1 MLKLKNIIKFSIVLI
16 SFCLI
21 SSVETLANVS
31 TPGYYINTYNSGSGR
46 STGYYYVQTAS
57 GRMPVF
63 KLKLTNSTGS
73 SDYSGYNTMVY
84 ALSNGVGFGANGSAD
99 YSVKNYNQYFD
110 FTDTSSIPS
119 PYSEALPF
127 SLNSSNYSKIMWI
140 LENMANVKDSNSVN
154 QLLSNAGISSNEF
167 DTYLIQGRNSAAVK
181 SDIIETVQQAAI
193 WYYSNT
199 SSGTNYRTSINNSLN
214 TEFYYASS
222 KDNNV
227 NNLNSFDSNNSDPA
241 NKLFKY
247 LVEKANSEVSSGRY
261 SVTKTQAL
269 APLKLIKNDA
279 QVITKDDKYLIGPY
293 RIEKNNYSTYTFEGK
308 VLSGT
313 TEITNATI
321 LAADGKTAI
330 EGATTSIKL
339 SSNIGKSF
347 YISVPL
353 NTSAS
358 DITIEINQA
367 YTAKTYNY
375 WSVPAA
381 SIRNSTPVVLV
392 RTQSVNLV
400 DRDTKEIAKPNFD
413 LAIRQFVTSVNGEN
427 LDESRE
433 PKITNEEINKLVLG
447 EASLD
452 GGTTA
457 EKKHSKNPVLV
468 KNNDRVVLDIRIYN
482 EGNVAGTAQSIVE
495 HLPTGVS
502 LAPNS
507 EINNQYGWSTPAN
520 AQTAVTEYTR
530 SRSAQ
535 GIKQNQNLNFVLV
548 KIELLITEQTKSS
561 DVFMK
566 CVCEIQSSQKDR
578 DSNPGNL
585 TDDQMKNYNPG
596 TNDRGKGYQDD
607 DDFENLVIPGRYF
620 DLSLRTFVS
629 QVDTVD
635 YNREPIIN
643 VNPLLTGKTTA
654 EYHQTKGSVSVGPG
668 SSVVYTIRVYNE
680 GTIDG
685 YAKEITVH
693 LPNEL
698 EFINDEFNGENGWI
712 LDPNDTTQRTIRS
725 SKLSKN
731 NDAENMIKAYDLKA
745 TYLNY
750 KELKIR
756 CKVRTTAEALKK
768 ITVIAEITKYEN
780 NENLADRDNQSTV
793 VLPSDEH
800 LSDYKGHDNNKE
812 DLSDPNYFYLG
823 QEDDD
828 DFEKV
833 VLEKFDLALRQFIS
847 NINGTTISDREPV
860 VNISKFGVNDDD
872 NNAITTC
879 TYNQKK
885 DILQVYTND
894 IITFTIRVYNEGT
907 QKGYAKTIK
916 DSIPSG
922 LEFLPNDETNKPYNW
937 IMYDAAGQV
946 TENASE
952 ALSIQS
958 SYLSKEQ
965 EKDPNEKA
973 ITPFDHVQNKTP
985 AYKEIKVTFKV
996 VEPKGQREAA
1006 NKVEISND
1014 SDESGHDVTDIDSTA
1029 DTWNEN
1035 EDDQDEET
1043 IHIKYFD
1050 FKLKNIITKTILIED
1065 GHQRDE
1071 ITGVDKESNSKS
1083 VVTVEMSKEKSENT
1097 VLKFQYEIV
1106 IKNEGE
1112 VAGYATEIADYVP
1125 DGLRFSQADNPEWR
1139 VSGDRIVSNK
1149 LKDKL
1154 IEPGK
1159 EEKLDLV
1166 LTWVNS
1172 ELNFKS
1178 MVNAAEIGNFRND
1191 HDTPDINSTPNNKVK
1206 TENDYDEA
1214 MINISGFAQT
1224 IAICII
1230 LGIAGLLTVILV
1242 GILVKKHL
1250 KNRQ

>member
-57 GRMPVF
+57 GRMPVY
-63 KLKLTNSTGS
+63 KLKVTNSTGS

-84 ALSNGVGFGANGSAD
+84 SLSNGVGFGARSSAD

-110 FTDTSSIPS
+110 FTDPSSIPS
-119 PYSEALPF
+119 PYSDALSF
-127 SLNSSNYSKIMWI
+127 GLNSSNYSKIMWI
-140 LENMANVKDSNSVN
+140 LENTANVKDSTSVS
-154 QLLSNAGISSNEF
+154 QLLNNAGINSNEF
-167 DTYLIQGRNSAAVK
+167 DTYLIQGKNSSAVK
-181 SDIIETVQQAAI
+181 SDIIEAVQQAAI
-193 WYYSNT
+193 WYYSNPGGN
-199 SSGTNYRTSINNSLN
+199 SYRPQINGDGTTN
-214 TEFYYASS
+214 FYYSSS

-227 NNLNSFDSNNSDPA
+227 NDLASFDANNSNPA

-247 LVEKANSEVSSGRY
+247 LIDKANNEVMSGRY
-261 SVTKTQAL
+261 SVTKTQSL
-269 APLKLIKNDA
+269 APLRLNKNEA
-279 QVITKDDKYLIGPY
+279 QVETKDDKYLIGPY
-293 RIEKNNYSTYTFEGK
+293 KIEKTNYSNYSFDAK
-308 VLSGT
+308 ILSGNN
-313 TEITNATI
+313 EINNATI
-321 LAADGKTAI
+321 LSSDGKTAI
-330 EGATTSIKL
+330 EGATTTVKL
-339 SSNIGKSF
+339 SSNIGRYF

-375 WSVPAA
+375 WSVAA
-381 SIRNSTPVVLV
+381 TSMRNSTPVVLV

-413 LAIRQFVTSVNGEN
+413 LAIRQFVTSINGEN
-427 LDESRE
+427 LEESRE

-447 EASLD
+447 NASLD

-457 EKKHSKNPVLV
+457 EKKHSKDPVLV
-468 KNNDRVVLDIRIYN
+468 KNNDRVILDIRIYN
-482 EGNVAGTAQSIVE
+482 EGNIAGTAQSIVE
-495 HLPTGVS
+495 HLPNGVS

-507 EINNQYGWSTPAN
+507 DINNQYGWSTPVN

-530 SRSAQ
+530 GRAAQ
-535 GIKQNQNLNFVLV
+535 GIKANQNLNFILV

-566 CVCEIQSSQKDR
+566 CVCEIQASQKDR
-578 DSNPGNL
+578 DSTPGNL

-635 YNREPIIN
+635 YMRDPIIN

-654 EYHQTKGSVSVGPG
+654 EYRQPKGSVSVGPG
-668 SSVVYTIRVYNE
+668 STVIYTIRVYNE

-685 YAKEITVH
+685 YAKEITAH
-693 LPNEL
+693 LPSEL
-698 EFINDEFNGENGWI
+698 EFINDEYNGENGWI
-712 LDPNDTTQRTIRS
+712 LDPNDSTQRTIRTT
-725 SKLSKN
+725 KLSKE
-731 NDAENMIKAYDLKA
+731 NDAENAIKAYDLKA
-745 TYLNY
+745 TTLNY
-750 KELKIR
+750 KEIKLK
-756 CKVRTTAEALKK
+756 CTVNKAAEALKK
-768 ITVIAEITKYEN
+768 ITTIVEITKYEN
-780 NENLADRDNQSTV
+780 NENLADRDNQATV
-793 VLPSDEH
+793 ILPSDES
-800 LSDYKGHDNNKE
+800 LSDYKGNDSNKD
-812 DLSDPNYFYLG
+812 DLTDTNYFYQG

-847 NINGTTISDREPV
+847 NINGTKITDREPV
-860 VNISKFGVNDDD
+860 VDVSKMETVDEND
-872 NNAITTC
+872 NAITTC
-879 TYNQKK
+879 LYNQKK
-885 DILQVYTND
+885 DTLQVYTGD

-922 LEFLPNDETNKPYNW
+922 LEFLPNDEKNRPYNW

-946 TENASE
+946 TENAEE

-958 SYLSKEQ
+958 NYLSKE
-965 EKDPNEKA
+965 EERATEGKA
-973 ITPFDHVQNKTP
+973 ITPFDHVVNKTP
-985 AYKEIKVTFKV
+985 DYKEIKVTFKV
-996 VEPKGQREAA
+996 VEPKGQREAV
-1006 NKVEISND
+1006 NKVEINND
-1014 SDESGHDVTDIDSTA
+1014 SDESGHDVIDIDSTT
-1029 DTWNEN
+1029 DVWNEN

-1043 IHIKYFD
+1043 IHIKFFD
-1050 FKLKNIITKTILIED
+1050 FRLRNIIKSTILIEE

-1071 ITGVDKESNSKS
+1071 LTGINAESDSKS
-1083 VVTVEMSKEKSENT
+1083 AINVEMNKEKVENT
-1097 VLKFQYEIV
+1097 VIKFQYEII

-1112 VAGYATEIADYVP
+1112 VAGYATEIVDYVP
-1125 DGLRFSQADNPEWR
+1125 EGLRFSKADNPEWR

-1154 IEPGK
+1154 IEPGE

-1172 ELNFKS
+1172 ELNFKT
-1178 MVNAAEIGNFRND
+1178 MVNAAEIGNAVND
-1191 HDTPDINSTPNNKVK
+1191 HNTPDVNSTPNNKVK
-1206 TENDYDEA
+1206 NENDYEEA
-1214 MINISGFAQT
+1214 MVNMSGFAQT

-1230 LGIAGLLTVILV
+1230 LGIAGFLTLILV
-1242 GILVKKHL
+1242 AILVRKHL
-1250 KNRQ
+1250 KNR

>member
-1 MLKLKNIIKFSIVLI
+1 MLKLRKIIRFSIILI

-21 SSVETLANVS
+21 SSVGALANVS
-31 TPGYYINTYNSGSGR
+31 TPGYYINTYNAGSGR

-57 GRMPVF
+57 GRMPVY
-63 KLKLTNSTGS
+63 KLKITDSTGS

-84 ALSNGVGFGANGSAD
+84 ALSNGVGFGARGSAD

-110 FTDTSSIPS
+110 FTDSSSIQS
-119 PYSEALPF
+119 PYSDALSF
-127 SLNSSNYSKIMWI
+127 SLNSSNYAKLMWI
-140 LENMANVKDSNSVN
+140 LENIANVNDSSSIS
-154 QLLSNAGISSNEF
+154 QLLSNAGIDSNEF
-167 DTYLIQGRNSAAVK
+167 STYSIPGKNATALR

-193 WYYSNT
+193 WYYTNPSGNSYHT
-199 SSGTNYRTSINNSLN
+199 LTNSDGTTNFFYAPSSGNS
-214 TEFYYASS
+214 
-222 KDNNV
+222 V
-227 NNLNSFDSNNSDPA
+227 NDLDSYDANNSDPA

-247 LVEKANSEVSSGRY
+247 LVEKANNEVASGRY
-261 SVTKTQAL
+261 RVTKTQSL
-269 APLKLIKNDA
+269 APLRLNKSAA
-279 QVITKDDKYLIGPY
+279 QVVAKDDKYLIGPY
-293 RIEKNNYSTYTFEGK
+293 TIEKNNYTKYSFDAK

-313 TEITNATI
+313 TEISNATI
-321 LAADGKTAI
+321 LASDGRTPL

-339 SSNIGKSF
+339 SQNIGKAF

-375 WSVPAA
+375 WSVPATSMRSA
-381 SIRNSTPVVLV
+381 TPVVLI

-400 DRDTKEIAKPNFD
+400 DQDTKEISKPNFD
-413 LAIRQFVTSVNGEN
+413 LAIRQFVVSVNGEN
-427 LDESRE
+427 VEESRE
-433 PKITNEEINKLVLG
+433 PKISNEEINKLILG

-457 EKKHSKNPVLV
+457 EKKHTKNPVLV
-468 KNNDRVVLDIRIYN
+468 KNNDRVILDIRIYN
-482 EGNVAGTAQSIVE
+482 EGNIAGTAQSIVE
-495 HLPTGVS
+495 HLPNGVS

-507 EINNQYGWSTPAN
+507 EVNNQYGWSTPAN

-530 SRSAQ
+530 NRSVQ
-535 GIKQNQNLNFVLV
+535 GIKQNGNPNFILV
-548 KIELLITEQTKSS
+548 KIELLITEQTKSL

-585 TDDQMKNYNPG
+585 TDDQMRNYNPG

-635 YNREPIIN
+635 YDRQPLVN

-654 EYHQTKGSVSVGPG
+654 EYNQTKGSVSVGPG
-668 SSVVYTIRVYNE
+668 SSVIYTIKVYNE

-685 YAKEITVH
+685 YAKEITAH
-693 LPNEL
+693 LPSEL
-698 EFINDEFNGENGWI
+698 EFINDEYNGENGWI
-712 LDPNDTTQRTIRS
+712 LDPNDSTQRTIRTT
-725 SKLSKN
+725 KLSKD
-731 NDAENMIKAYDLKA
+731 NDAENVIKAYDLKA
-745 TYLNY
+745 SNLNY
-750 KELKIR
+750 KEIKLR
-756 CKVRTTAEALKK
+756 CKVRSTAEALKK
-768 ITVIAEITKYEN
+768 ITTIVEITKYEN
-780 NENLADRDNQSTV
+780 DENLADRDNRSTV
-793 VLPSDEH
+793 ALPSDEQ
-800 LSDYKGHDNNKE
+800 LSSYKGHDSNKD
-812 DLSDPNYFYLG
+812 DLADSNYFYQG

-847 NINGTTISDREPV
+847 SINGTATKDREPIV
-860 VNISKFGVNDDD
+860 DITKFGTVDTN

-879 TYNQKK
+879 SYNQRK
-885 DILQVYTND
+885 DILQVYTGD
-894 IITFTIRVYNEGT
+894 IITFTIRIYNEGT

-916 DSIPSG
+916 DSVPSG
-922 LEFLPNDETNKPYNW
+922 LEFLPDDEANRPYNW
-937 IMYDAAGQV
+937 KMYDAAGQE
-946 TENASE
+946 TTDATQ
-952 ALSIQS
+952 ATSIQS
-958 SYLSKEQ
+958 SYLSKDE
-965 EKDPNEKA
+965 ESTANDRA
-973 ITPFDHVQNKTP
+973 ITPFDHTQNKTP

-996 VEPKGQREAA
+996 VEPREQRDVT

-1029 DTWNEN
+1029 DTWNEA

-1043 IHIKYFD
+1043 VHIKFFD
-1050 FKLKNIITKTILIED
+1050 LKLRNIISKTILIEE

-1071 ITGVDKESNSKS
+1071 LTGVDSSLSTKS
-1083 VVTVEMSKEKSENT
+1083 AVNIEMNNEKVENT
-1097 VLKFQYEIV
+1097 VIKIQYEIT

-1125 DGLRFSQADNPEWR
+1125 DGLRFSQADNPGWR
-1139 VSGDRIVSNK
+1139 ISGDRIVSNK

-1159 EEKLDLV
+1159 EEKVDLI
-1166 LTWVNS
+1166 LTWINS
-1172 ELNFKS
+1172 DLNFKS
-1178 MVNAAEIGNFRND
+1178 MINAAEISDAKND
-1191 HDTPDINSTPNNKVK
+1191 HNTPDINSTPNNKAK
-1206 TENDYDEA
+1206 NENDYEEA
-1214 MINISGFAQT
+1214 MVNINGFALT
-1224 IAICII
+1224 MAVYIM
-1230 LGIAGLLTVILV
+1230 LGIAGLLAVIV
-1242 GILVKKHL
+1242 GAILVKRHIK
-1250 KNRQ
+1250 K

>member
-1 MLKLKNIIKFSIVLI
+1 MLKLKNIIKFSIILI
-16 SFCLI
+16 SLGLI
-21 SSVETLANVS
+21 SSVEALANVS
-31 TPGYYINTYNSGSGR
+31 TPGYYINTYNAGSGR

-57 GRMPVF
+57 GKMPVY
-63 KLKLTNSTGS
+63 KLKTTNSTGS

-84 ALSNGVGFGANGSAD
+84 SLSNGVGFGARGSAD

-110 FTDTSSIPS
+110 FTDTTSIQS
-119 PYSEALPF
+119 PYSDALSF
-127 SLNSSNYSKIMWI
+127 RTNSSNYAKVMWI
-140 LENMANVKDSNSVN
+140 LENMANVNDSSSVN
-154 QLLSNAGISSNEF
+154 QLLSNAGMNMSDFN
-167 DTYLIQGRNSAAVK
+167 TYSIPGKNSTAVR
-181 SDIIETVQQAAI
+181 SDIIEIVQQAAI
-193 WYYSNT
+193 WYYTNP
-199 SSGTNYRTSINNSLN
+199 SGTSYHTATNNDGKTN
-214 TEFYYASS
+214 FYYAPSS
-222 KDNNV
+222 G
-227 NNLNSFDSNNSDPA
+227 NSANDLSGYDTNNSDPA

-247 LVEKANSEVSSGRY
+247 LIEKANSEVINGSY
-261 SVTKTQAL
+261 NVTKTQSL
-269 APLKLIKNDA
+269 APLRLNKNDA
-279 QVITKDDKYLIGPY
+279 RVETRDDKYLIGPY
-293 RIEKNNYSTYTFEGK
+293 KIEKNNYTNYSFEAK

-313 TEITNATI
+313 NEISNATI
-321 LAADGKTAI
+321 LAADGRTAL

-339 SSNIGKSF
+339 SQNIGKQF

-375 WSVPAA
+375 WSVPAT
-381 SIRNSTPVVLV
+381 SIRNSTPVILV

-400 DRDTKEIAKPNFD
+400 DKDTKEIAKPNFD

-427 LDESRE
+427 VEESRE
-433 PKITNEEINKLVLG
+433 PKITNEEINKLVSG
-447 EASLD
+447 DASLD

-482 EGNVAGTAQSIVE
+482 EGNIAGTAQSIVE
-495 HLPTGVS
+495 HLPSGVS

-530 SRSAQ
+530 NRSAQ
-535 GIKQNQNLNFVLV
+535 GIKQNSNLNFILV

-585 TDDQMKNYNPG
+585 TDDQMRNYNPG

-635 YNREPIIN
+635 YNREPMVS

-654 EYHQTKGSVSVGPG
+654 EYKQTKGSVSVGPG
-668 SSVVYTIRVYNE
+668 STVIYTIRVYNE

-685 YAKEITVH
+685 YAKEITAH
-693 LPNEL
+693 LPAEL

-712 LDPNDTTQRTIRS
+712 LDANDTTQRTLRS
-725 SKLSKN
+725 TKLSKD
-731 NDAENMIKAYDLKA
+731 NDAENVIKAYDLKA
-745 TYLNY
+745 SNLNY
-750 KELKIR
+750 KEIKLR

-768 ITVIAEITKYEN
+768 ITNIVEITKYEN
-780 NENLADRDNQSTV
+780 NERLADRDNQSTV
-793 VLPSDEH
+793 VLPSDEQ
-800 LSDYKGHDNNKE
+800 LSSYKGHDSNKD
-812 DLSDPNYFYLG
+812 DLADPNYFYQG

-833 VLEKFDLALRQFIS
+833 VLEKFDLALRQFVS
-847 NINGTTISDREPV
+847 SINGTTTTDREPIV
-860 VNISKFGVNDDD
+860 DITKFGTVDTNG
-872 NNAITTC
+872 NAITTC
-879 TYNQKK
+879 SYNQRK
-885 DILQVYTND
+885 DVLQVYTGD
-894 IITFTIRVYNEGT
+894 IVTFTIRVYNEGT

-922 LEFLPNDETNKPYNW
+922 LEFLPNDTSNEKYKW
-937 IMYDAAGQV
+937 KMYDSAGQE
-946 TENASE
+946 TEDASQ
-952 ALSIQS
+952 AVSLQS
-958 SYLSKEQ
+958 GYLSKDE
-965 EKDPNEKA
+965 EVGVDDRA
-973 ITPFDHVQNKTP
+973 ITPFDHLQNKTP
-985 AYKEIKVTFKV
+985 AYREITITFKV
-996 VEPKGQREAA
+996 AEPHGQRDVT

-1014 SDESGHDVTDIDSTA
+1014 SDESGHDVTDIDSTPDA
-1029 DTWNEN
+1029 WNEG

-1043 IHIKYFD
+1043 IHVKFFD
-1050 FKLKNIITKTILIED
+1050 FKLRNIITKTILIEE
-1065 GHQRDE
+1065 GHQTDQM
-1071 ITGVDKESNSKS
+1071 TGIDASSNVKS
-1083 VVTVEMSKEKSENT
+1083 AINIEMNNEKVENT
-1097 VLKFQYEIV
+1097 VIKIQYEIIV
-1106 IKNEGE
+1106 RNEGE
-1112 VAGYATEIADYVP
+1112 IPGYATEIVDYVP
-1125 DGLRFSQADNPEWR
+1125 DGLRFSQADNSAWR

-1159 EEKLDLV
+1159 EEKLDLI

-1172 ELNFKS
+1172 DLNFKS
-1178 MVNAAEIGNFRND
+1178 MVNAAEIGDFKND
-1191 HDTPDINSTPNNKVK
+1191 HNTPDINSTPNNKAK
-1206 TENDYDEA
+1206 GENDYDEA
-1214 MINISGFAQT
+1214 MVNMNGFALT
-1224 IAICII
+1224 MAIYIM
-1230 LGIAGLLTVILV
+1230 LGIAGLLAVVV
-1242 GILVKKHL
+1242 GAVLVKKHL
-1250 KNRQ
+1250 KK

>member
-1 MLKLKNIIKFSIVLI
+1 MLKLRRIIEFSIILI
-16 SFCLI
+16 SLCLI
-21 SSVETLANVS
+21 SSVEALANVS

-57 GRMPVF
+57 GKMPVY

-84 ALSNGVGFGANGSAD
+84 ALSNGVGFGARGSAD

-110 FTDTSSIPS
+110 FTDPSSIQS
-119 PYSEALPF
+119 PYSDALPF
-127 SLNSSNYSKIMWI
+127 GLNSSSYAKLMWI
-140 LENMANVKDSNSVN
+140 LENVANVNDSSSVS
-154 QLLSNAGISSNEF
+154 QLLSNAGISVNEF
-167 DTYLIQGRNSAAVK
+167 STYSIPGKNATAVR
-181 SDIIETVQQAAI
+181 SDIVETVQQAAI
-193 WYYSNT
+193 WYYTN
-199 SSGTNYRTSINNSLN
+199 SSGNSYHTLTNNDGTTNF
-214 TEFYYASS
+214 FYAPSS
-222 KDNNV
+222 GNNV
-227 NNLNSFDSNNSDPA
+227 NDLDSYDANNSDPA
-241 NKLFKY
+241 NRLFKY
-247 LVEKANSEVSSGRY
+247 LVEKANSEVASGRY
-261 SVTKTQAL
+261 SVTKTQSL
-269 APLKLIKNDA
+269 APLRLNKNDA
-279 QVITKDDKYLIGPY
+279 QVVTKDDKYLIGPY
-293 RIEKNNYSTYTFEGK
+293 KIEKTNYTNYSFEGK
-308 VLSGT
+308 VFSGT
-313 TEITNATI
+313 TEISNATI
-321 LAADGKTAI
+321 LASDGRTPL

-339 SSNIGKSF
+339 SQNIGKSF

-358 DITIEINQA
+358 DITIEINQS

-375 WSVPAA
+375 WSVPAT
-381 SIRNSTPVVLV
+381 SIRNSTPVVLI
-392 RTQSVNLV
+392 RTQSVSLV

-427 LDESRE
+427 VEESRE
-433 PKITNEEINKLVLG
+433 PKMTNEEINKLVLG

-468 KNNDRVVLDIRIYN
+468 KNNDRVILDIRIYN

-495 HLPTGVS
+495 HLPNGVS

-530 SRSAQ
+530 NRSIQ
-535 GIKQNQNLNFVLV
+535 GIKQNQNLNFVVV
-548 KIELLITEQTKSS
+548 KIELVITEQTKSS

-578 DSNPGNL
+578 DSTPGNL

-629 QVDTVD
+629 QVDTVE
-635 YNREPIIN
+635 YNREPIVN

-654 EYHQTKGSVSVGPG
+654 EYKQTKGSVSVGPG
-668 SSVVYTIRVYNE
+668 SNVVYTIRVYNE

-685 YAKEITVH
+685 YAKEITIH
-693 LPNEL
+693 LPAEL
-698 EFINDEFNGENGWI
+698 EFINDEYNGENGWI

-725 SKLSKN
+725 SKLSKD
-731 NDAENMIKAYDLKA
+731 NDAENLIKAYDLKSSN
-745 TYLNY
+745 LNY
-750 KELKIR
+750 KEIKLR
-756 CKVRTTAEALKK
+756 CKVRNTAEALKK
-768 ITVIAEITKYEN
+768 ITTIAEITKYEN

-793 VLPSDEH
+793 ALPSDEQ
-800 LSDYKGHDNNKE
+800 LSSYKGHDSNKE
-812 DLSDPNYFYLG
+812 DLSDPNYFYQG

-847 NINGTTISDREPV
+847 NINGTSITDREPTV
-860 VNISKFGVNDDD
+860 DVSQFGTVDQE
-872 NNAITTC
+872 NNAVTTC
-879 TYNQKK
+879 AYTQKR
-885 DILQVYTND
+885 DILRVYTGD

-922 LEFLPNDETNKPYNW
+922 LEFLPDNEANRPYNW
-937 IMYDAAGQV
+937 KMYDSAGQE
-946 TENASE
+946 TSDASQ

-958 SYLSKEQ
+958 SYLSKDE
-965 EKDPNEKA
+965 ERDANDKA

-985 AYKEIKVTFKV
+985 AYKDIKVTFKV
-996 VEPKGQREAA
+996 VEPRGQREVI
-1006 NKVEISND
+1006 NKVEINND

-1029 DTWNEN
+1029 DTWNEG
-1035 EDDQDEET
+1035 EDDQDSET
-1043 IHIKYFD
+1043 IHIQFFD
-1050 FKLKNIITKTILIED
+1050 FKLRNVITKTILIEE

-1071 ITGVDKESNSKS
+1071 ITGIDANSNTKS
-1083 VVTVEMSKEKSENT
+1083 VVNIEMNNEKVENT
-1097 VLKFQYEIV
+1097 VIKLQYEIT

-1112 VAGYATEIADYVP
+1112 VAGYATEITDYVP
-1125 DGLRFSQADNPEWR
+1125 DGLRFSQADNPAWR
-1139 VSGDRIVSNK
+1139 VSGDSIVSNK

-1159 EEKLDLV
+1159 EEKLELT

-1172 ELNFKS
+1172 DLNFKS
-1178 MVNAAEIGNFRND
+1178 MVNAAEISDFKND
-1191 HDTPDINSTPNNKVK
+1191 HNTPDINSTPNNKVK

-1214 MINISGFAQT
+1214 KANVNGFALT
-1224 IAICII
+1224 MAVYIM
-1230 LGIAGLLTVILV
+1230 LGIAGFLALIVGAVI
-1242 GILVKKHL
+1242 VKKHL
-1250 KNRQ
+1250 KK